1 MSTVCQLLHL
11 AHLTDA
17 DRRTSAKM
25 LRRLGQQVIALS
37 LAGQREKLY
46 KRMDLLL
53 NNHPNQPLFRY
64 HALLIYLIS
73 QEQDLVLRQQSA
85 SRLTFTEERLRRFAK
100 SAPKQCWRPE
110 FCLPYFLDF
119 LSDANGMTMD
129 VENVNMMQVPL
140 RFFVDTML
148 HAESISLLYWLAQK
162 CKTIQSKDVTSKE
175 DKEKMP
181 SSASKEPKHQHFWI
195 LAELLMLMLERVS
208 IERQWRI
215 ETFTSTLPKYYWD
228 HFDVLP
234 EKQQREV
241 GPFFF
246 FWHCL
251 SKKHSMY

>member
-1 MSTVCQLLHL
+1 MLHL

-25 LRRLGQQVIALS
+25 LRRLGQWMIALP
-37 LAGQREKLY
+37 LAEQREKLY

-53 NNHPNQPLFRY
+53 NSHPNQPLFRY
-64 HALLIYLIS
+64 HALLIYLVS
-73 QEQDLVLRQQSA
+73 QEQDLLRRQQSA

-119 LSDANGMTMD
+119 LSDANGMTVD
-129 VENVNMMQVPL
+129 VENVAMMEVPL
-140 RFFVDTML
+140 RFFVDTLL

-162 CKTIQSKDVTSKE
+162 CKTIQSKDVALQEGNAKKSF
-175 DKEKMP
+175 
-181 SSASKEPKHQHFWI
+181 SASKEPKHQHFWI
-195 LAELLMLMLERVS
+195 LAELLMMMLERIS

-241 GPFFF
+241 DFFIWSF
-246 FWHCL
+246 FLRCIPQHGV
-251 SKKHSMY
+251 